1 MYIADLHIHSR
12 YSRATSKDCTPEYLD
27 LWARRKGI
35 HIVGTGDFTHPAW
48 RKELEEKLVPAEEGL
63 YVLKHEYR
71 IEDGL
76 DTGGPAPRFIITGE
90 ISSIYKKGD
99 RVRKVH
105 SLILL
110 PGLEAA
116 KVIAGKLEAIGNIH
130 SDGRPILGLDCHDLL
145 EIVLEL
151 CPDAIFVPAHI
162 WTPHFSLFGAFSGFD
177 TVEECFGDLTPYI
190 HAMETGLSSDP
201 PMNWRVSML
210 DRYQLISNSDAHSPA
225 KLGREANLLDI
236 TLSYPGLRDAVQY
249 GKGLYGTIE
258 FFSEEGKYHFDGHRK
273 CSLCL
278 TPADTERYHGVCP
291 VCGKKITIGVSHRVN
306 QLSDREE
313 GYVRADAARFESL
326 VPLPEVIGASV
337 GHAPASAGVQK
348 EYLRMLKRLGPEFD
362 ILRAV
367 PVEEIRGTSGALIAE
382 GIRRLREGKVGRVPG
397 FDGEYGTIRL
407 FEPHEIE
414 ETSGQMD
421 FFDLLGMGRES
432 AYAAGK
438 AAMVKDTVR
447 QEKEPKEKRDKEPA
461 GAAGNALNKEQEHAV
476 TCPARTIAVVAGPGT
491 GKTRTLAARI
501 LYLLEQRKVKPSEI
515 TAVTFTNEAAREL
528 KERIQREAGS
538 RRRIGRLK
546 TGTFHAICL
555 AFLKEQGLA
564 FSIVDEKEAR
574 EIAGEAAKEAGIN
587 ITGKKLAAQASMEKS
602 RGLPEEE
609 LSPEVKVYNRL
620 LRERRLFDFDDLLLE
635 TLRLLEGKAADG
647 WQKSYAYLFVDEFQ
661 DINPLQY
668 RLVKAWNENGKE
680 LFVIGDPDQSIY
692 GFRGADARCFA
703 RLGDDYP
710 GLETIRLTENYRS
723 TPEIISSALHVIS
736 GNPGHART
744 LHANRE
750 EGAIVRLAGAESPM
764 GEAIFVAKEINRLA
778 GGIGMLEAHEAAHDQ
793 GERKIRAFDDIAV
806 LYRTHQDAELL
817 ETCLKREGIPYVVAG
832 RESFLQEDIV
842 RGSLHFFRYL
852 ADELDRHAKEQ
863 SLKILW
869 NLERNPVSEEVFGR
883 MAEKYRP
890 LYAKEK
896 PQKFLELWMQEI
908 QALDNPAMKKLS
920 QMAVFY
926 KDMGE
931 LSDALSLGVE
941 SDLKRCGD
949 RQYTSGAVT
958 LMTLHGSKGLEYPVT
973 FIFGVRK
980 GKMPLE
986 SERYGAD
993 MEEERRLFYVG
1004 MTRAEEEL
1012 ILTSSGEESVF
1023 VKGMPDRIFTR
1034 KQVHKKKKEVA
1045 DYQMS
1050 LFDL

>member
-48 RKELEEKLVPAEEGL
+48 RKELKEKLVPAEEGL

-258 FFSEEGKYHFDGHRK
+258 FFPEEGKYHFDGHRK

-313 GYVRADAARFESL
+313 GYVRADAAQFESL

-432 AYAAGK
+432 ADAAGK

-555 AFLKEQGLA
+555 AFLKEQGLV

-620 LRERRLFDFDDLLLE
+620 LRERELFDFDDLLLE

-668 RLVKAWNENGKE
+668 RLVKAWNENGRE

-750 EGAIVRLAGAESPM
+750 EGAIVRLACAESPM

-958 LMTLHGSKGLEYPVT
+958 LMTLHGSKGLEYRVT